1 MKAAVLYET
10 NSPLVIEDIQIDP
23 PKANEV
29 KVKIAVAGVC
39 RSDLH
44 FMKGEAIIAMPA
56 VLGHE
61 GSAIVM
67 EVGEGVTN
75 VEPGD
80 HVILSFAPYCGN
92 CVSCLSGHPNA
103 CDTHQKGAAK
113 MFDGTSRIHIN
124 GQDLA
129 QMGKV
134 GCFGEEA
141 IVPSTGLAKIDPS
154 LSLRAAALIGCSVT
168 TGVGTAIY
176 AAGVTAGS
184 TVAVIGCGGVGLNV
198 IQGARIAGATRIIA
212 VDVNDA
218 ALEFAGKFGATESVN
233 PNAGDPVKAIKDLT
247 SGLGVDYA
255 FEAFGSIETTTMAF
269 DATRKHGTAVIAGI
283 APIGEQAGID
293 AVALVRQEKTLKGA
307 YYGASKPTLDFYHM
321 IDLYNSGKL
330 DVDGL
335 VTRAYTLDQINEAYD
350 ELDRGAVGRG
360 VIDYGV
366 QG

>member
-10 NSPLVIEDIQIDP
+10 NQPLVIEDIQIDP
-23 PKANEV
+23 PQANEV

-44 FMKGEAIIAMPA
+44 FMKGEAIIATPA

-61 GSAIVM
+61 GSAVVM
-67 EVGEGVTN
+67 EVGPGVTN

-80 HVILSFAPYCGN
+80 HVILSFAPYCGY
-92 CVSCLSGHPNA
+92 CVSCLTGHSNA

-124 GQDLA
+124 GQDLS

-141 IVPSTGLAKIDPS
+141 IVPATGVSKIDPS
-154 LSLRAAALIGCSVT
+154 MSLRAAALIGCSVT
-168 TGVGTAIY
+168 TGVGTVIY
-176 AAGVTAGS
+176 AAGVTPGS

-212 VDVNDA
+212 VDINDA

-247 SGLGVDYA
+247 EGRGVDYA
-255 FEAFGSIETTTMAF
+255 FEAFGATETMTMAF

-283 APIGEQAGID
+283 APVGEQAGID

-307 YYGASKPTLDFYHM
+307 YYGASKPSIDFYHM
-321 IDLYNSGKL
+321 IDLYKSGQL

-350 ELDRGAVGRG
+350 DLDRGVVGRG